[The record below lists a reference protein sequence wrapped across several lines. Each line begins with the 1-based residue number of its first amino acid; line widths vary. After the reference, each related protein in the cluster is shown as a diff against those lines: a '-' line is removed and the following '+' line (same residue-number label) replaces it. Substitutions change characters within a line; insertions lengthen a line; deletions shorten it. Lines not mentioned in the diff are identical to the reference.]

1 MISVYIFIGGM
12 VFTIICSAVTSYIVV
27 LKNIFRLSER
37 ISVNETYIQETMKK
51 CDDTMDKLEQI
62 SSQIGEIKILIEKK
76 QDKKKEV
83 VEVVVELKEEGK
95 FDKLTYAIVQNKNEW
110 HLVKVLFS
118 LDDDFIKK
126 EIIRSDAMK
135 AIITEEFKISM
146 ARDVL

>member
-1 MISVYIFIGGM
+1 MF
-12 VFTIICSAVTSYIVV
+12 
-27 LKNIFRLSER
+27 
-37 ISVNETYIQETMKK
+37 
-51 CDDTMDKLEQI
+51 
-62 SSQIGEIKILIEKK
+62 EKK

-110 HLVKVLFS
+110 HLIKVLFS

-126 EIIRSDAMK
+126 EVVRSDMMK
-135 AIITEEFKISM
+135 AIIVEEFKISM

>member
-1 MISVYIFIGGM
+1 MF
-12 VFTIICSAVTSYIVV
+12 
-27 LKNIFRLSER
+27 
-37 ISVNETYIQETMKK
+37 
-51 CDDTMDKLEQI
+51 
-62 SSQIGEIKILIEKK
+62 EKK
-76 QDKKKEV
+76 QDKKKEEV

-135 AIITEEFKISM
+135 AIITEEFTISM

>member
-1 MISVYIFIGGM
+1 MF
-12 VFTIICSAVTSYIVV
+12 
-27 LKNIFRLSER
+27 
-37 ISVNETYIQETMKK
+37 
-51 CDDTMDKLEQI
+51 
-62 SSQIGEIKILIEKK
+62 EKK
-76 QDKKKEV
+76 QDKKKEEV

-95 FDKLTYAIVQNKNEW
+95 FDKLTYAIVHNKNEW

>member
-1 MISVYIFIGGM
+1 MF
-12 VFTIICSAVTSYIVV
+12 
-27 LKNIFRLSER
+27 
-37 ISVNETYIQETMKK
+37 
-51 CDDTMDKLEQI
+51 
-62 SSQIGEIKILIEKK
+62 EKK

-135 AIITEEFKISM
+135 AIIVEEFKISM

>member
-1 MISVYIFIGGM
+1 MF
-12 VFTIICSAVTSYIVV
+12 
-27 LKNIFRLSER
+27 
-37 ISVNETYIQETMKK
+37 
-51 CDDTMDKLEQI
+51 
-62 SSQIGEIKILIEKK
+62 EKK

-83 VEVVVELKEEGK
+83 VEVVELKEEGK

>member
-1 MISVYIFIGGM
+1 MF
-12 VFTIICSAVTSYIVV
+12 
-27 LKNIFRLSER
+27 
-37 ISVNETYIQETMKK
+37 
-51 CDDTMDKLEQI
+51 
-62 SSQIGEIKILIEKK
+62 EKK
-76 QDKKKEV
+76 QDKKKEEV

>member
-1 MISVYIFIGGM
+1 MF
-12 VFTIICSAVTSYIVV
+12 
-27 LKNIFRLSER
+27 
-37 ISVNETYIQETMKK
+37 
-51 CDDTMDKLEQI
+51 
-62 SSQIGEIKILIEKK
+62 EKK
-76 QDKKKEV
+76 QDKKKEEV

-135 AIITEEFKISM
+135 AIIVEEFKISM
-146 ARDVL
+146 ARDIL